1 MKRTLAIV
9 LALVMVLG
17 MVACSS
23 KPATETKTETKVEA
37 TEQPAA
43 PAEQPAAQAE
53 QPASPLAGTYDI
65 TVWVGEAAVDLT
77 KKQIEDFNNSNTMGI
92 KFNAIVNG
100 VSEATSADQML
111 VDVSVG
117 ADIYCF
123 AQDQFARLV
132 QGGALAEL
140 DEEAAKAVRE
150 ANDPGVVAAATT
162 GDKMYA
168 YPLTSDNGYFMYYD
182 KTVIPEEDVD
192 SLEKLIADCEKANKY
207 FAFETNTSAW
217 YLASWFFATGCVS
230 EWITDDDG
238 AFISVKDTFDSP
250 EGLISVKGMKK
261 LVDSKFHVSSSS
273 GDEFASD
280 AAIVVTGT
288 WNYEAIQKLLGD
300 HMGVTDL
307 PSFEVDGKEYHL
319 GSFNGCKLM
328 GVKPQSDALRLLALQ
343 LLAENLTDETRQ
355 MERFDTLSWG
365 PSNLNAQKS
374 DKVQSNP
381 GLAALLKQNQYSRPQ
396 GQIHGAW
403 WDIAKVIGD
412 DVKGAADEAGLQ
424 AALDNYYAKISA
436 LFTMTEEE
444 KTAWSVIGAICG
456 TNWDTDFP
464 MKEAEAGVF
473 KSEPLELKAGDEF
486 KVRQGAS
493 WDVNYG
499 MKDGETVAGGM
510 DTNVVVPVDDTYT
523 VIFDDNTKTLSF
535 VNKDG
540 VMPEAPAPAEGEAE
554 VEDTWAAIGA
564 IGGTAW
570 DTDFDMFKKDDGL
583 WRVVLVLK
591 AGEEFK
597 VRANKEWK
605 KDVGIT
611 EGAAA
616 FGGGNVVAEA
626 DGTYLITL
634 DPNAETPALTVDKM
648 EVWGVIGSFEAS
660 GWNAD
665 VAMTEKETGV
675 WESEPVAFA
684 AGNEFKV
691 RANNDWTVNFGLKDG
706 VATQDGDNVKV
717 EADGTY
723 IVTLNVNEKTLTF
736 APAA

>member
-1 MKRTLAIV
+1 MKKTLAIV

-17 MVACSS
+17 LVACTG
-23 KPATETKTETKVEA
+23 KTGTETPAPQTGTETKTDTSS
-37 TEQPAA
+37 
-43 PAEQPAAQAE
+43 
-53 QPASPLAGTYDI
+53 SPLAGTYDI

-77 KKQIEDFNNSNTMGI
+77 KKQIEDFNKNNELGI
-92 KFNAIVNG
+92 TFNAIVNG

-140 DEEAAKAVRE
+140 DAEAAKEVKA

-192 SLEKLIADCEKANKY
+192 SLEKLIADCEKAQKY

-217 YLASWFFATGCVS
+217 YLASWFFATGCKS
-230 EWITDDDG
+230 EWTTDDAG
-238 AFISVKDTFDSP
+238 NFISVADDFNSDK
-250 EGLISVKGMKK
+250 GLIAVKGMKK

-288 WNYEAIQKLLGD
+288 WNFEAIQKLLGD

-328 GVKPQSDALRLLALQ
+328 GVKPQSDSIRLLALQ
-343 LLAENLTDETRQ
+343 LLAEYLTDEARQ
-355 MERFDTLSWG
+355 MERFNTLSWG

-374 DKVQSNP
+374 DAVQNNP

-412 DVKGAADEAGLQ
+412 DVKAATDEAGLKQ
-424 AALDNYYAKISA
+424 ALQNYYDKISA

-444 KTAWSVIGAICG
+444 KNAWSVIGAICG
-456 TNWDTDFP
+456 SNWDKDFP
-464 MKEAEAGVF
+464 MKETEPGIF
-473 KSEPLELKAGDEF
+473 KSEPLELKAGDQF

-499 MKDGETVAGGM
+499 MKDGVTVAGGM
-510 DTNVVVPVDDTYT
+510 DTNVVVPADDTYT

-535 VNKDG
+535 FNQDG
-540 VMPEAPAPAEGEAE
+540 ILPEAAPKAETEAE
-554 VEDTWAAIGA
+554 DVWGVVGSFEASGWADGKDIV
-564 IGGTAW
+564 
-570 DTDFDMFKKDDGL
+570 MKKGDDGL
-583 WRVVLVLK
+583 YTAVVVLKVDN
-591 AGEEFK
+591 EYK
-597 VRANKEWK
+597 VRANGEWK
-605 KDVGIT
+605 KNYGCDEEGNTKLDGQTNGKIT
-611 EGAAA
+611 E
-616 FGGGNVVAEA
+616 

-634 DPNAETPALTVDKM
+634 DANEDAPALTATKM
-648 EVWGVIGSFEAS
+648 AVWGVVGSFEAS
-660 GWNAD
+660 GWADGND
-665 VAMTEKETGV
+665 VAMTEKELGV
-675 WESEPVAFA
+675 WVSDPVTLA

-691 RANNDWTVNFGLKDG
+691 RADGAWAVNYGADDG
-706 VATQDGDNVKV
+706 VATRDGGNVKV

-723 IVTLNVNEKTLTF
+723 VVTLDLNTLTLT
-736 APAA
+736 AAAQ